1 MSEASYRLLI
11 IDDDVDLARMLSE
24 YLAPESIELTS
35 ASNGGQGLALARS
48 QEFDLII
55 LDVMLP
61 GLSGFDVLRQYRD
74 AGGRTP
80 VLMLTARGD
89 DVDRIIGLEMG
100 ADDYLPK
107 PFNPR
112 ELLARVKAVLRR
124 TTETDDD
131 SPPFLEV
138 GELKADLR
146 RREATMGGVPL
157 NLTNAEFVI
166 LTALM
171 REPGEVVSRAAL
183 TRAALGRQLLP
194 EDRSLD
200 THISNLRR
208 KINALKDSQS
218 IIRSIRGSGYLLVP
232 TQAEIS

>member
-1 MSEASYRLLI
+1 MSEPSYRLLI
-11 IDDDVDLARMLSE
+11 IDDDVDLSRMVSE
-24 YLAPESIELTS
+24 YLAPEGIELTS
-35 ASNGGQGLALARS
+35 ASSGSQGLNLAKS

-61 GLSGFDVLRQYRD
+61 GLSGFDVLRQFRES
-74 AGGRTP
+74 GGRTP

-89 DVDRIIGLEMG
+89 DVDRIVGLEMG

-112 ELLARVKAVLRR
+112 ELLARLKAVLRR
-124 TTETDDD
+124 TAETDEN
-131 SPPFLEV
+131 SPANLRV
-138 GELKADLR
+138 GELRADMR
-146 RREATMGGVPL
+146 RREARIGDVPL

-166 LTALM
+166 LAALM
-171 REPGEVVSRAAL
+171 RAPGEVVSRAAL

-208 KINALKDSQS
+208 KINSLENARST
-218 IIRSIRGSGYLLVP
+218 IRSIRGSGYLLVS
-232 TQAEIS
+232 TDSEAS

>member
-1 MSEASYRLLI
+1 MSEVSYRLLI
-11 IDDDVDLARMLSE
+11 IDDDVDLSRMLSE
-24 YLAPESIELTS
+24 YLSPEGIELTS
-35 ASNGGQGLALARS
+35 ASSGGQGLALAKS

-61 GLSGFDVLRQYRD
+61 GLSGFDVLKQYRES
-74 AGGRTP
+74 GGKTP

-89 DVDRIIGLEMG
+89 DVDRIVGLEMG

-124 TTETDDD
+124 TVEAEED
-131 SPPFLEV
+131 SPPFLQV
-138 GELKADLR
+138 GDLRADLR
-146 RREATMGGVPL
+146 RREATMGDVPL

-208 KINALKDSQS
+208 KINAMENSQS
-218 IIRSIRGSGYLLVP
+218 TIRSIRGSGYLLVP
-232 TQAEIS
+232 AQADAT

>member
-11 IDDDVDLARMLSE
+11 IDDDVDLSRMLSE

-61 GLSGFDVLRQYRD
+61 GLSGFDVLRQYRES
-74 AGGRTP
+74 GGKTP

-124 TTETDDD
+124 TTEAEDD
-131 SPPFLEV
+131 SPPALVV

-232 TQAEIS
+232 AQAETQ

>member
-11 IDDDVDLARMLSE
+11 IDDDVDLSRMLCE

-61 GLSGFDVLRQYRD
+61 GLSGFDVLRQYRE

-124 TTETDDD
+124 TAETDDD
-131 SPPFLEV
+131 SPPYLEV

-146 RREATMGGVPL
+146 RREATMAGVPL

-232 TQAEIS
+232 AQAETS

>member
-1 MSEASYRLLI
+1 MSDNSYRLLI

-24 YLAPESIELTS
+24 YLAPEGVELSTANS
-35 ASNGGQGLALARS
+35 GSQGLALARS

-61 GLSGFDVLRQYRD
+61 GLSGFDVLKQYRES
-74 AGGRTP
+74 GGKTP

-89 DVDRIIGLEMG
+89 DVDRIVGLEMG

-124 TTETDDD
+124 TVDSDDD
-131 SPPFLEV
+131 LPQSVSV
-138 GELKADLR
+138 GSLHADLK
-146 RREATMGGVPL
+146 RREARVGDEAL

-166 LTALM
+166 LAALM

-208 KINALKDSQS
+208 KINALDNAQS
-218 IIRSIRGSGYLLVP
+218 TIRSIRGSGYLLVSTDSEAP
-232 TQAEIS
+232 

>member
-1 MSEASYRLLI
+1 MYRLLI

-24 YLAPESIELTS
+24 YLAPEGIDLTT
-35 ASNGGQGLALARS
+35 ASTGSQGLTQARS

-61 GLSGFDVLRQYRD
+61 GLSGFDVLKQYRES
-74 AGGRTP
+74 GGKTP

-89 DVDRIIGLEMG
+89 DVDRIVGLEMG

-124 TTETDDD
+124 TVESDDE
-131 SPPFLEV
+131 SPATLQV
-138 GELKADLR
+138 GPILADLR
-146 RREATMGGVPL
+146 RREARVGDVPL

-166 LTALM
+166 LAALM

-208 KINALKDSQS
+208 KINALELSQS
-218 IIRSIRGSGYLLVP
+218 MIRSIRGTGYLLVP
-232 TQAEIS
+232 IENEAT

>member
-1 MSEASYRLLI
+1 MSDSSYRLLI

-24 YLAPESIELTS
+24 YLAPEGIDLTT
-35 ASNGGQGLALARS
+35 ASNGSQGLTLARS

-61 GLSGFDVLRQYRD
+61 GLSGFDVLKQYRES
-74 AGGRTP
+74 GGKTP

-89 DVDRIIGLEMG
+89 DVDRIVGLEMG

-124 TTETDDD
+124 TMESDDD
-131 SPPFLEV
+131 APQTLQV
-138 GELKADLR
+138 GPLLADLR
-146 RREATMGGVPL
+146 RREARVGDVPL

-166 LTALM
+166 LAALM

-208 KINALKDSQS
+208 KINALELSES
-218 IIRSIRGSGYLLVP
+218 MIRSIRGTGYLLVP
-232 TQAEIS
+232 MESEPT

>member
-1 MSEASYRLLI
+1 MSESSYRLLI
-11 IDDDVDLARMLSE
+11 IDDDVDLSRMLSE
-24 YLAPESIELTS
+24 YLTPEGIELTS
-35 ASNGGQGLALARS
+35 ASTGSQGLNLARS
-48 QEFDLII
+48 QEYDLII

-61 GLSGFDVLRQYRD
+61 GLSGFDVLKQFRES
-74 AGGRTP
+74 GGKTP

-89 DVDRIIGLEMG
+89 DVDRIVGLEMG

-124 TTETDDD
+124 TTEADEDNLVTLKVGR
-131 SPPFLEV
+131 LE
-138 GELKADLR
+138 ADTR
-146 RREATMGGVPL
+146 RREARVGEVPL

-166 LTALM
+166 LAALM

-208 KINALKDSQS
+208 KINSLENSES
-218 IIRSIRGSGYLLVP
+218 TIRSIRGSGYLLVP
-232 TQAEIS
+232 NESAAQ

>member
-1 MSEASYRLLI
+1 MSDSSYRILI
-11 IDDDVDLARMLSE
+11 VDDDVDLSEMLSE
-24 YLAPESIELTS
+24 YLVPEGIKLIA
-35 ASNGGQGLALARS
+35 ASTGNQGLTLARS

-61 GLSGFDVLRQYRD
+61 GLSGFDVLKQFRES
-74 AGGRTP
+74 GGKTP

-89 DVDRIIGLEMG
+89 DVDRIVGLEMG

-112 ELLARVKAVLRR
+112 ELLARLKAVLRR
-124 TTETDDD
+124 TSEPDDD
-131 SPPFLEV
+131 TPETLSI
-138 GELKADLR
+138 GELHADTR
-146 RREATMGGVPL
+146 RREATVGDVPL

-166 LTALM
+166 LAALM
-171 REPGEVVSRAAL
+171 REPGEVISRAAL

-208 KINALKDSQS
+208 KINSLNNAQLT
-218 IIRSIRGSGYLLVP
+218 IRSIRGSGYLLVP
-232 TQAEIS
+232 SDSGDA

>member
-1 MSEASYRLLI
+1 MPDPSYRLLI
-11 IDDDVDLARMLSE
+11 VDDDVELSQMLSE
-24 YLAPESIELTS
+24 YLAPEGIALSS
-35 ASNGGQGLALARS
+35 ASSGSQGLNLARS

-61 GLSGFDVLRQYRD
+61 GLSGFDVLRQFRD
-74 AGGRTP
+74 GGGKTP

-89 DVDRIIGLEMG
+89 DVDRIVGLEMG

-112 ELLARVKAVLRR
+112 ELLARLKAVLRR
-124 TTETDDD
+124 TAESDDEV
-131 SPPFLEV
+131 PENLRV
-138 GELKADLR
+138 GELQADMR
-146 RREATMGGVPL
+146 RRTASVGDIPL

-166 LTALM
+166 LAALM

-208 KINALKDSQS
+208 KINSLEDSRS
-218 IIRSIRGSGYLLVP
+218 TIRSIRGSGYLLVP
-232 TQAEIS
+232 KDDESP